1 MMITWNPVIKILPK
15 IQHRQ
20 EGNGVLAYYIDDTG
34 KERQLSTIGYPDG
47 SMYSIDEFNKQ
58 LGELPA

>member
-1 MMITWNPVIKILPK
+1 MMITWNPGIKILPK

-34 KERQLSTIGYPDG
+34 HEQHLSTIGYDNG

-58 LGELPA
+58 LGDLPA